1 MREITATEVTAV
13 VASLF
18 KEACYHLPE
27 DVLTAIRKARNT
39 EDSPVACDV
48 LDRLLTNAELSARG
62 QIPLCQD
69 TGTAV
74 VFIELGQDV
83 HISGGDFYNAISE
96 GVRRGYDRGY
106 LRKSMVRNPY
116 SDRINTGDN
125 TPPVI
130 HLNIVP
136 GDKLKIIAM
145 PKGGGGENMTQLGML
160 VPASGRQG
168 IIDFV
173 VKTVAE
179 AGGNPCPPVIVGV
192 GIGGTSEKA
201 VLLAK
206 ESLLREVGLAN
217 PETEHAE
224 LEREILAQ
232 VNQLGIG
239 AMGYGGRITAL
250 AVHIE
255 AFPCHIGC
263 LPVAVNLQ
271 CHSARHKEA
280 IL

>member
-1 MREITATEVTAV
+1 MREVTVTKVTEAI
-13 VASLF
+13 ASLF
-18 KEACYHLPE
+18 QQACYNLPE
-27 DVLTAIRKARNT
+27 DVLAALQNARNS
-39 EDSPVACDV
+39 EDSPAACDV
-48 LDRLLTNAELSARG
+48 LDRLLTNAELAARG

-83 HISGGDFYNAISE
+83 HISGGDFNDAISE
-96 GVRRGYDRGY
+96 GVRRGYARGY
-106 LRKSMVRNPY
+106 LRKSIVQHPY
-116 SDRINTGDN
+116 TDRINTSDN

-130 HLNIVP
+130 HLKIVP
-136 GDKLKIIAM
+136 GDRLRIIVM
-145 PKGGGGENMTQLGML
+145 PKGGGGENMTRLAML
-160 VPASGRQG
+160 VPASGRLG

-179 AGGNPCPPVIVGV
+179 AGGNSCPPVIVGV
-192 GIGGTSEKA
+192 GIGGTSEKV

-206 ESLLREVGLAN
+206 EALLREVGLPN
-217 PETEHAE
+217 PEPENAK

-250 AVHIE
+250 AVHVE
-255 AFPCHIGC
+255 TYPCHIGC
-263 LPVAVNLQ
+263 MPVAVNLQ
-271 CHSARHKEA
+271 CHSARHKE
-280 IL
+280 ITL

>member
-1 MREITATEVTAV
+1 MRLISVTEITEAI
-13 VASLF
+13 ASLF
-18 KEACYHLPE
+18 QEACYHLPE
-27 DVLTAIRKARNT
+27 DVLAALRKARNL

-48 LDRLLTNAELSARG
+48 LDRLLENAALAARG

-74 VFIELGQDV
+74 VFVELGQDI
-83 HISGGDFYNAISE
+83 HISGGDFYDAISE

-106 LRKSMVRNPY
+106 LRKSMVQHPY
-116 SDRINTGDN
+116 SDRINTRDN

-136 GDKLKIIAM
+136 GDRLKIIAM
-145 PKGGGGENMTQLGML
+145 PKGGGGENMTRLGML

-179 AGGNPCPPVIVGV
+179 AGANSCPPVIIGV
-192 GIGGTSEKA
+192 GIGGTPEKV

-206 ESLLREVGLAN
+206 EALLREVGLAN

-224 LEREILAQ
+224 LEREILEQ
-232 VNQLGIG
+232 VNHLGIG

-255 AFPCHIGC
+255 VFPCHIGC

>member
-1 MREITATEVTAV
+1 MREVTVTKVTEAI
-13 VASLF
+13 ASLF
-18 KEACYHLPE
+18 QQACYNLPE
-27 DVLTAIRKARNT
+27 DVLAALQNARNS
-39 EDSPVACDV
+39 EDSPAACDV
-48 LDRLLTNAELSARG
+48 LDRLLTNAELAARG

-83 HISGGDFYNAISE
+83 HISGGDFNDAISE
-96 GVRRGYDRGY
+96 GVRRGYARGY
-106 LRKSMVRNPY
+106 LRKSIVQHPY
-116 SDRINTGDN
+116 TDRINTSDN

-130 HLNIVP
+130 HLKIVP
-136 GDKLKIIAM
+136 GDRLRIIVM
-145 PKGGGGENMTQLGML
+145 PKGGGGENMTRLAML
-160 VPASGRQG
+160 VPASGRLG

-179 AGGNPCPPVIVGV
+179 AGGYSCPPVIVGV
-192 GIGGTSEKA
+192 GIGGTSEKV

-206 ESLLREVGLAN
+206 EALLREVGLPN
-217 PETEHAE
+217 PEPENAK

-250 AVHIE
+250 AVHVE
-255 AFPCHIGC
+255 TYPCHIGC
-263 LPVAVNLQ
+263 MPVAVNLQ
-271 CHSARHKEA
+271 CHSARHKE
-280 IL
+280 ITL